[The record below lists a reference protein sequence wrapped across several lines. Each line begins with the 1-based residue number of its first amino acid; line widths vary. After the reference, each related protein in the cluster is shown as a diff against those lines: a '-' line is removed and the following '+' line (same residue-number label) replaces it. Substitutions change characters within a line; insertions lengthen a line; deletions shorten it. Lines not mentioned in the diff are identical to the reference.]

1 MKKLF
6 QYIAAASFAG
16 LLMTACSP
24 DSFDGADEAGKPTI
38 EGTDF
43 TLEVDQTTNT
53 VTAKVAEK
61 AGQYPLWY
69 IPALTDAQ
77 SDIYSTL
84 NTLQRTFVYAGDYEI
99 KLRVANRNG
108 VSDAEV
114 TKTFHINNSLI
125 NFSSQE
131 KALAGTEGKTWRIN
145 YAEPAHMGCG
155 PSGTAGTE
163 WWSAQPGDKADWGV
177 YDDRLTFTPD
187 GKYVYNPGEGGTVY
201 VNTGSSVFAQYNTND
216 GNDFMAPVSTQEAT
230 WKFEAKGN
238 DVMLTLPAQ
247 TLFPYIS
254 NDEQWQNPSFRVES
268 IENTAMTLIY
278 DNGNIAWRFMLTSLE
293 DGQSATPAGFPGFD
307 ADADYNLFKTCNYQ
321 ITTYYAH
328 GGGWESYG
336 DPSYTVNGNKISIQ
350 YPGETDQQWQNQFTF
365 RTDMVAAADQQYDFS
380 VVLESSTDI
389 PSATVKICEL
399 DNDEAEKT
407 LMLYNANIS
416 LKAGEP
422 RVVSAGNLTGIDVNG
437 VKIVFDFGGSPAN
450 TDMVIRDI
458 VFKNHADGGGDA
470 PLFYDDPANA
480 WKAVDAKQAFNMSF
494 WWADAGWSQIGD
506 PGFAVAEKA
515 YGGKVY
521 TITASAATAAE
532 WQAQNAFNTTGLA
545 VAGTDLVDFSCV
557 VTPSADS
564 PRATIKLC
572 QVDDDDNTLIYKN
585 DIKLVKDEPQVL
597 RFENVQLS
605 KGADAAAVKLIFDLG
620 GCPEDLE
627 FSVTDITLIKKAQ

>member
-16 LLMTACSP
+16 L
-24 DSFDGADEAGKPTI
+24 
-38 EGTDF
+38 

-216 GNDFMAPVSTQEAT
+216 GNDFMAPVSAQEAT

-254 NDEQWQNPSFRVES
+254 NDEQCRIPPSVWRVS
-268 IENTAMTLIY
+268 RTL
-278 DNGNIAWRFMLTSLE
+278 R
-293 DGQSATPAGFPGFD
+293 
-307 ADADYNLFKTCNYQ
+307 
-321 ITTYYAH
+321 
-328 GGGWESYG
+328 
-336 DPSYTVNGNKISIQ
+336 
-350 YPGETDQQWQNQFTF
+350 
-365 RTDMVAAADQQYDFS
+365 
-380 VVLESSTDI
+380 
-389 PSATVKICEL
+389 
-399 DNDEAEKT
+399 
-407 LMLYNANIS
+407 
-416 LKAGEP
+416 
-422 RVVSAGNLTGIDVNG
+422 
-437 VKIVFDFGGSPAN
+437 
-450 TDMVIRDI
+450 
-458 VFKNHADGGGDA
+458 
-470 PLFYDDPANA
+470 
-480 WKAVDAKQAFNMSF
+480 
-494 WWADAGWSQIGD
+494 
-506 PGFAVAEKA
+506 
-515 YGGKVY
+515 
-521 TITASAATAAE
+521 
-532 WQAQNAFNTTGLA
+532 
-545 VAGTDLVDFSCV
+545 
-557 VTPSADS
+557 
-564 PRATIKLC
+564 
-572 QVDDDDNTLIYKN
+572 
-585 DIKLVKDEPQVL
+585 
-597 RFENVQLS
+597 
-605 KGADAAAVKLIFDLG
+605 
-620 GCPEDLE
+620 
-627 FSVTDITLIKKAQ
+627 

>member
-1 MKKLF
+1 
-6 QYIAAASFAG
+6 
-16 LLMTACSP
+16 
-24 DSFDGADEAGKPTI
+24 
-38 EGTDF
+38 
-43 TLEVDQTTNT
+43 
-53 VTAKVAEK
+53 
-61 AGQYPLWY
+61 
-69 IPALTDAQ
+69 
-77 SDIYSTL
+77 
-84 NTLQRTFVYAGDYEI
+84 
-99 KLRVANRNG
+99 
-108 VSDAEV
+108 
-114 TKTFHINNSLI
+114 
-125 NFSSQE
+125 
-131 KALAGTEGKTWRIN
+131 
-145 YAEPAHMGCG
+145 
-155 PSGTAGTE
+155 
-163 WWSAQPGDKADWGV
+163 
-177 YDDRLTFTPD
+177 
-187 GKYVYNPGEGGTVY
+187 
-201 VNTGSSVFAQYNTND
+201 
-216 GNDFMAPVSTQEAT
+216 
-230 WKFEAKGN
+230 
-238 DVMLTLPAQ
+238 
-247 TLFPYIS
+247 
-254 NDEQWQNPSFRVES
+254 
-268 IENTAMTLIY
+268 MTLIY

-480 WKAVDAKQAFNMSF
+480 WKAVDAEQAFNMSF

>member
-216 GNDFMAPVSTQEAT
+216 GNDFMAPVSAQEAT

-480 WKAVDAKQAFNMSF
+480 WKAVDAEQAFNMSF

-605 KGADAAAVKLIFDLG
+605 KGTDASAVKLIFDLG